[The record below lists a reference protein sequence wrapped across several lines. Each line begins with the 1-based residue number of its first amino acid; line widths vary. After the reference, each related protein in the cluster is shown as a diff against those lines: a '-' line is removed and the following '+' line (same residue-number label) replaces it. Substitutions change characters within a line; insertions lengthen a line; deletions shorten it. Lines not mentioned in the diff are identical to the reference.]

1 MIETWFVNDVKDKID
16 AHHRLVLTDVRGDG
30 EFLLGFLPHQYNIIE
45 VSTSFQEVTARI
57 RAERDFAG
65 KNVVFYT
72 RIPLHCS
79 G

>member
-45 VSTSFQEVTARI
+45 AQMFTNAAARSATL
-57 RAERDFAG
+57 RS
-65 KNVVFYT
+65 
-72 RIPLHCS
+72 L
-79 G
+79 